1 MSCTLQALSIVAGL
15 HRPALS
21 ELLAGSLFN
30 EPAED
35 LRSTQSPHHWFDHVL
50 PALLSFLQEHLRV
63 AMEVSQGLAS
73 LPPGAK
79 VRQHRL
85 G

>member
-1 MSCTLQALSIVAGL
+1 MQALSIVAAL
-15 HRPALS
+15 QRPALS
-21 ELLAGSLFN
+21 ELLAGRLFSV
-30 EPAED
+30 PADES
-35 LRSTQSPHHWFDHVL
+35 RCERAPHHWFEHVL

-63 AMEVSQGLAS
+63 AMEVSQGLGG

-85 G
+85 E

>member
-1 MSCTLQALSIVAGL
+1 MQALSIVAGL

-21 ELLAGSLFN
+21 ELLAGRLFS
-30 EPAED
+30 EPVED
-35 LRSTQSPHHWFDHVL
+35 LRCERAPHHWFEHVL
-50 PALLSFLQEHLRV
+50 PALLSFLHEHLRV
-63 AMEVSQGLAS
+63 AMEVSQGLTG